1 LFLYAP
7 TWFSSVDLKPF
18 FHCRLNGESSQTTS
32 TSGSF
37 RSGDLGD
44 FGGFGFGDYGKLKT
58 ERPVPSADVLD
69 DDLDEY
75 MSKRKASKNDLV
87 WFYKIVNFRYYY
99 YQLQF

>member
-1 LFLYAP
+1 MELCILNLDQKKILRNHFFMHLIG
-7 TWFSSVDLKPF
+7 SRQLILNL
-18 FHCRLNGESSQTTS
+18 FHCRINGETYQTTS

-37 RSGDLGD
+37 RSGDFGGFGD
-44 FGGFGFGDYGKLKT
+44 FGGLGDYGKLKT

-87 WFYKIVNFRYYY
+87 
-99 YQLQF
+99 

>member
-1 LFLYAP
+1 MILNLFL
-7 TWFSSVDLKPF
+7 
-18 FHCRLNGESSQTTS
+18 CRINGDSSQITS

-37 RSGDLGD
+37 RAGDLGSFGD
-44 FGGFGFGDYGKLKT
+44 YGGFGDVGGFGDYGKLKT

-87 WFYKIVNFRYYY
+87 WFY
-99 YQLQF
+99 

>member
-1 LFLYAP
+1 MFLYAP
-7 TWFSSVDLKPF
+7 TWFSLVILNL
-18 FHCRLNGESSQTTS
+18 FHCRINGETSQTTS

-37 RSGDLGD
+37 RSGDLGSFGD

-87 WFYKIVNFRYYY
+87 
-99 YQLQF
+99 

>member
-1 LFLYAP
+1 LILN
-7 TWFSSVDLKPF
+7 L
-18 FHCRLNGESSQTTS
+18 FHCRIDGETSQTTS

-37 RSGDLGD
+37 RSRDLGGFGD

-75 MSKRKASKNDLV
+75 MSKRKASTNDLV
-87 WFYKIVNFRYYY
+87 
-99 YQLQF
+99 